1 MTYVATKRGA
11 MAAAACLAGFLAT
24 PASAQ
29 NNVTVYG
36 LVDVAL
42 ARMNNADAA
51 GNAVTRMPSLTG
63 SLPSRIGFKGEE
75 ALGGGL
81 SAVFALEGGFAPDT
95 GVSNQ
100 GGRLFGRQAWVGL
113 KGAWGTLQ
121 LGRMMSMT
129 FYGTLKSDV
138 LGPNLFS
145 ISSIDA
151 YIPNARSDNALAYM
165 GNFKGWTVGA
175 SYSLGRDGSAAG
187 GPSATNCPGEVAGD
201 SKACRQATG
210 LLGYETRAFGVN
222 ATWDQMRG
230 GRGAAG
236 GLAGSG
242 NTDRRVA
249 VNGWVMLGATKLGG
263 GVMDRSHG
271 AITGMTEST
280 LLYLGLSYPLAAR
293 LTLDAQVARKAVDDS
308 ADDTNMLVARLTYA
322 FSPRTAVY
330 GAVGRMDNQGQA
342 AIALDT
348 GGTVAPGR
356 AQNGLMAGMRHA
368 F

>member
-1 MTYVATKRGA
+1 MTYVAQRGA
-11 MAAAACLAGFLAT
+11 MAAAACLAGLFAA
-24 PASAQ
+24 PAFAQ

-51 GNAVTRMPSLTG
+51 GNSVTRMPSLTG

-75 ALGGGL
+75 SLGNGL

-100 GGRLFGRQAWVGL
+100 GGRLFGRQSWVGL
-113 KGAWGTLQ
+113 KGRWGTLQ
-121 LGRMMSMT
+121 LGRVMNMT

-145 ISSIDA
+145 ISSIDP

-165 GNFKGWTVGA
+165 GSLKGWTVGA
-175 SYSLGRDGSAAG
+175 SYSLGRDASAAG
-187 GPSATNCPGEVAGD
+187 GPSATNCGGEVAGD
-201 SKACRQATG
+201 SQACRQVTG
-210 LLGYETRAFGVN
+210 LLGYETKAFGIN
-222 ATWDQMRG
+222 TTWDQMRG

-249 VNGWVMLGATKLGG
+249 VNAWVMFGATRVGG
-263 GVMDRSHG
+263 GVIDRSLG
-271 AITGMTEST
+271 AVTGLTESK
-280 LLYLGLSYPLAAR
+280 LFYLGLSHPLAAR
-293 LTLDAQVARKAVDDS
+293 VTLDAQVARKAVDGS
-308 ADDTNMLVARLTYA
+308 PDDTNMLVGRLTYA

-330 GAVGRMDNQGQA
+330 GAIGRMDNHGQA

-356 AQNGLMAGMRHA
+356 AQNGLMAGLRHA